1 MEEKTKEVTTD
12 YEVVEEVKKVEQVD
26 KFELSV
32 ETLPVLVS
40 NKEAF
45 FKYLDTELEK
55 YKGITLTE
63 DSVKDGKATVAKLNN
78 AKKAIDSKRISVKNE
93 ILKPYEEIEKVCREV
108 KDRIDNVATP
118 IKEQLDK
125 FEADR
130 IAQKRE
136 QIDTF
141 TKEQLAGIDKPSVV
155 NFIMNCEWVANTSW
169 LNATYSMSKIKK
181 EIQDAIAKILN
192 DIEVLSKTLV
202 DDNLKVIALG
212 VYKETGDVSKT
223 IQAYNEL
230 GIQAE
235 ESRKAIEEMNRADVT
250 TDTDSEPVALPVG
263 ETLKPVE
270 AKVYRYHF
278 SVDMTEEQFNTMI
291 DWFKLNDI
299 HGSVRGKEIINAES

>member
-12 YEVVEEVKKVEQVD
+12 YEVVEEAKEVKQTD

-45 FKYLDTELEK
+45 FKFLDTELEK

-78 AKKAIDSKRISVKNE
+78 AKKSIDAKRISVKNE

-192 DIEVLSKTLV
+192 DIDVLSKTLV
-202 DDNLKVIALG
+202 DDNIKAIALG

-230 GIQAE
+230 IAQAE

-250 TDTDSEPVALPVG
+250 KDTDSEPVALPVG
-263 ETLKPVE
+263 ATLKPVE
-270 AKVYRYHF
+270 VKVFRYHF
-278 SVDMTEEQFNTMI
+278 SVDMTEEQFNAMI
-291 DWFKLNDI
+291 AWFKQNNI
-299 HGSVRGKEIINAES
+299 HGSMRGKEIINAES

>member
-1 MEEKTKEVTTD
+1 MAEMKTKETTTE
-12 YEVVEEVKKVEQVD
+12 YEVVNEVKEVG
-26 KFELSV
+26 FELSV
-32 ETLPVLVS
+32 ESLPVLVN
-40 NKEAF
+40 NKEEF
-45 FKYLDTELEK
+45 FKYLDSELEK
-55 YKGITLTE
+55 YKDITLTE
-63 DSVKDGKATVAKLNN
+63 DSVKDGKATVAYLNN

-93 ILKPYEEIEKVCREV
+93 ILKPYEEIESLCKDV
-108 KDRIDNVATP
+108 KGRIDGVINP
-118 IKEQLDK
+118 IKTQLDK

-130 IAQKRE
+130 IAEKQR

-202 DDNLKVIALG
+202 DDNIKAIALG

-230 GIQAE
+230 LAQAE
-235 ESRKAIEEMNRADVT
+235 ESKKAIEEMNRVDVT
-250 TDTDSEPVALPVG
+250 KDTDSEPVTIPV
-263 ETLKPVE
+263 EEPQKPVE
-270 AKVYRYHF
+270 VKMYRYDL
-278 SVDMTEEQFNTMI
+278 SVDMTEAQFNTMI
-291 DWFKLNDI
+291 EWFKQNGI
-299 HGSVRGKEIINAES
+299 HGCMRKKESI